1 MFKPF
6 IMFYRLMKS
15 MQQRNL
21 YIFFGILLV
30 SILMIPNA
38 FAENVPEWV
47 KSTAGWWADDQ
58 IDDFTFAQAIGFLI
72 KNEIIKIQ
80 DLPTTID
87 GEIIIE
93 DGIVIPSW
101 IKNNAGWWA
110 EDQISDSDFLFGIK
124 FLVETNII
132 QFQSGKQCN
141 PEVDKNG
148 DNIPDSFDVNGHV
161 DWSYCDLSFIDFS
174 NGYTFDWKQADGIW
188 SEHGV
193 PYGCPDICPADSY
206 TIDLSHSNLTGINLK
221 NANLPNALLYN
232 STLNFANL
240 EGANFDGAD
249 LTYAYF
255 DENDDEYEDVS
266 YEAGAESGDLNL
278 DGTDDVLDVVML
290 VDNILN
296 P

>member
-1 MFKPF
+1 
-6 IMFYRLMKS
+6 MKITVTFVYTAIV
-15 MQQRNL
+15 L
-21 YIFFGILLV
+21 FGI
-30 SILMIPNA
+30 ILIPNA

-47 KSTAGWWADDQ
+47 KST
-58 IDDFTFAQAIGFLI
+58 
-72 KNEIIKIQ
+72 
-80 DLPTTID
+80 
-87 GEIIIE
+87 
-93 DGIVIPSW
+93 S
-101 IKNNAGWWA
+101 GWWA

-193 PYGCPDICPADSY
+193 PYGCPGVCPADSY

-240 EGANFDGAD
+240 EGANLENANLKDTSLRHTNFYNANLTNADLSGAD
-249 LTYAYF
+249 LRKAFFGGADLSNANLSGATGEMYI
-255 DENDDEYEDVS
+255 DENTILKCINNPIC
-266 YEAGAESGDLNL
+266 ESG
-278 DGTDDVLDVVML
+278 
-290 VDNILN
+290 
-296 P
+296 